1 MSFFKKLFGS
11 SQDDKVYKSSDN
23 VGTTYS
29 DHNKVDAAWQ
39 AQGMMFGKGAKVH
52 MTTNTPEGVIEKD
65 IVSKGRPF
73 ICYTY
78 DNEQAAREGMS
89 SLSFIKTASDTH
101 EFISLETLEFG
112 CYETETKGT
121 WEIILWGDSLT
132 PDLFKEC
139 DTKLSA
145 AGGKKKGERK
155 PAAQTSADKPKPVKV
170 VKPTYL
176 RTDQQG
182 PNTYEVY
189 KAPSKAS
196 ALEFLKTKTVTR
208 GLYYV
213 VIETPEGNWGKDKDG
228 IYQE

>member
-89 SLSFIKTASDTH
+89 SLSFIKTANDTH
-101 EFISLETLEFG
+101 ESLLKHLNLDVMRPKQKEPGKSFYGET
-112 CYETETKGT
+112 
-121 WEIILWGDSLT
+121 
-132 PDLFKEC
+132 
-139 DTKLSA
+139 
-145 AGGKKKGERK
+145 
-155 PAAQTSADKPKPVKV
+155 V
-170 VKPTYL
+170 
-176 RTDQQG
+176 
-182 PNTYEVY
+182 
-189 KAPSKAS
+189 
-196 ALEFLKTKTVTR
+196 
-208 GLYYV
+208 
-213 VIETPEGNWGKDKDG
+213 
-228 IYQE
+228 